1 MPAGRGICDRSQEG
15 KRFVAHMILEE
26 TQSQGFTLR
35 LWALLNPYTSYTPEF
50 TNMTMAGKSPFLVIG
65 NTSSFMVEFSI
76 DMLVFR
82 EGISERGPLS
92 P

>member
-1 MPAGRGICDRSQEG
+1 
-15 KRFVAHMILEE
+15 
-26 TQSQGFTLR
+26 
-35 LWALLNPYTSYTPEF
+35 
-50 TNMTMAGKSPFLVIG
+50 MAGKSPFLVIG